1 MSKYAASD
9 LCQAAMRNDVAEL
22 RRLLAGSH
30 RESLEYTLSGTGTP
44 LNCAASRGNL
54 DAMRVLLDAGANP
67 NGDPNDY
74 IGTPLA
80 TVAHGDGNGGGCYEC
95 ARLLLQRGAD
105 PNLANARSIPGY
117 GPGIPLIY
125 AAERFNAKMMR
136 ILVEGGARM
145 PPWWTPR
152 RIGGPPGSYIVRAQG
167 FPDTDEGQRD
177 LVALVEAYARGE
189 LPPLPDPAEQVR
201 KQLDA
206 ARVALEKAR
215 KNPDLGNAIPPI
227 QILAA
232 GRLARAKARVKDLE
246 AELAQLPSA
255 GPVGAGAGSE
265 TQTQLINRMKQELA
279 VARTVLSGTRAG
291 TPEHTEAEKAVA
303 IAEYKV
309 AQASKPAAAAAAM
322 WGGKSRRKRRRARR
336 QTRKPKRSSSRSM

>member
-67 NGDPNDY
+67 NGDPRDY
-74 IGTPLA
+74 VNTPLNSI
-80 TVAHGDGNGGGCYEC
+80 VIGDGNGGGHYEA

-105 PNLANARSIPGY
+105 PNLANAHWKPGY
-117 GPGIPLIY
+117 GPGVPLII
-125 AAERFNAKMMR
+125 AAERLNAKMMR
-136 ILVEGGARM
+136 VLVEGGAKM
-145 PPWWTPR
+145 PKGWTWRGSAPTP
-152 RIGGPPGSYIVRAQG
+152 GGYVLRAQG

-189 LPPLPDPAEQVR
+189 LPPPPDPAEQVR

-215 KNPDLGNAIPPI
+215 KNPDLGNAIPPV
-227 QILAA
+227 QITAA
-232 GRLARAKARVKDLE
+232 GRLARAKARVKELE
-246 AELAQLPSA
+246 AELAQLPPA

-279 VARTVLSGTRAG
+279 VARNVLSGTRTG

-309 AQASKPAAAAAAM
+309 AQASKPAAAAAAL